1 MILPQAPFHE
11 NSLNTT
17 GIRFFLLNSGIARVK
32 LNKRISI
39 DVPSKMSFTHKSA
52 LRLPTAPCP
61 FQDLAGT
68 LIVATSLL
76 FLAINKFTCHYVVLM
91 HLFPLYIP
99 GSRLKHLQNS

>member
-11 NSLNTT
+11 NLLNT
-17 GIRFFLLNSGIARVK
+17 RVK
-32 LNKRISI
+32 LKKRISK

-68 LIVATSLL
+68 LGRGISYFSGVKSQIDT
-76 FLAINKFTCHYVVLM
+76 I
-91 HLFPLYIP
+91 I
-99 GSRLKHLQNS
+99 